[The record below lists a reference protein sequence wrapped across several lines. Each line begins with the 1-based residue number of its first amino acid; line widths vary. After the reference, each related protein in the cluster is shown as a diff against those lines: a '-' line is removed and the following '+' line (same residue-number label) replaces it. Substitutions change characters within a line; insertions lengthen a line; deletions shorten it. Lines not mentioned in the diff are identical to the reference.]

1 MRKQWFDKRAEDGGY
16 WTVIVREESNYN
28 ILMWE
33 EVTRTWYEPIEFI
46 KVKRRPTMGGK
57 MTKEEAIAMAKLLNA
72 TLGESK

>member
-1 MRKQWFDKRAEDGGY
+1 MHKQWFNTRAEDGGY
-16 WTVIVREESNYN
+16 WTVIVREERSYN

-33 EVTRTWYEPIEFI
+33 EVKHTWYLPVQFI
-46 KVKRRPTMGGK
+46 NVRRRPTVGGK